1 MRGVIG
7 AHARGSCSK
16 MIPDRGGV
24 RCDVV
29 GFCRIG
35 DTTVAVFRHTRSGGY
50 VECVESLI
58 GERSSCSGVIDNA
71 PGMYCGLSGVVSDV
85 VIDVGASTDCT
96 GDVGVGV
103 SVGVEPVLSSLLL
116 LNTAAAACS
125 HVGIGGIFNVGR
137 FLGVGVGIVNED
149 VVVGR
154 DVKVGGV
161 IGDPSQ
167 LLLLLP
173 LSTTPASSPHGIG
186 GIVVVGVVG
195 VVIGVVGAEV
205 GGRDVVGVAIVFT
218 IACNVAFVSEET
230 LVVLDL

>member
-1 MRGVIG
+1 M
-7 AHARGSCSK
+7 
-16 MIPDRGGV
+16 
-24 RCDVV
+24 
-29 GFCRIG
+29 
-35 DTTVAVFRHTRSGGY
+35 
-50 VECVESLI
+50 
-58 GERSSCSGVIDNA
+58 
-71 PGMYCGLSGVVSDV
+71 
-85 VIDVGASTDCT
+85 
-96 GDVGVGV
+96 
-103 SVGVEPVLSSLLL
+103 
-116 LNTAAAACS
+116 
-125 HVGIGGIFNVGR
+125 
-137 FLGVGVGIVNED
+137 
-149 VVVGR
+149 VGR